1 MKEQSKIKKALFK
14 SAAYKLSLKHLV
26 SRRYVNGPSDLA
38 RYIKFYDKTIV
49 SNDIW
54 ECITLFDQKNANL
67 TAQTKFSH
75 KKRKNK
81 SKKQLKNVI
90 VSDDFLRSF
99 EWRKLRMEVL
109 KKYGATCQCCG
120 ATRHTGAVIN
130 VDHIKP
136 RKYFPELSLDIDNL
150 QVLCGACNHG
160 KGNWDTTDWRG
171 IKNKC

>member
-1 MKEQSKIKKALFK
+1 MKEQSNIKKALFK

-26 SRRYVNGPSDLA
+26 RRRYVNGPSDLA
-38 RYIKFYDKTIV
+38 KYIKFYDKTIV

-67 TAQTKFSH
+67 TAQTKVSH

-81 SKKQLKNVI
+81 SKKQPKNSI
-90 VSDDFLRSF
+90 SDDFLRSF

-109 KKYGATCQCCG
+109 KKYGAVCQCCG

-171 IKNKC
+171 IKK